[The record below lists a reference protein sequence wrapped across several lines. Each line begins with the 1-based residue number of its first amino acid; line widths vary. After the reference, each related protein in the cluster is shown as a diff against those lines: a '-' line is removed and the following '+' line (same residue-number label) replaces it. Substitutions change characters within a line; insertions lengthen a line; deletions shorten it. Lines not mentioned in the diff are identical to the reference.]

1 MSGQYSIL
9 KVPISRE
16 KQVMYYYKQYIP
28 QVDATVTVAEPPP
41 SERTI
46 YVVHFLQPIEEN
58 FLLKTFSFAGKIKK
72 TIIGNFKPKVSRR
85 AHKRIIYYALVV
97 FKEASSVED
106 IMKDGKLVQR
116 KVNANAK
123 KQVGYMA
130 NPFLAGEAALMSDPE
145 GSDSEENA
153 EKVAK
158 RL

>member
-16 KQVMYYYKQYIP
+16 KQVMYYYKQYVP
-28 QVDATVTVAEPPP
+28 QIDATVTVAEPPP

-97 FKEASSVED
+97 FKEASAVD
-106 IMKDGKLVQR
+106 NIMKDGKLVQR

-123 KQVGYMA
+123 K
-130 NPFLAGEAALMSDPE
+130 
-145 GSDSEENA
+145 
-153 EKVAK
+153 
-158 RL
+158 